1 MIQANNV
8 TLRVGKKALFED
20 VNIKFTEG
28 NCYGLIGANGAGKS
42 TFLKILSGQLEP
54 TNGDVVITPGQR
66 LSFLQ
71 QDHFKYDAFTVL
83 DTVIMGNQRLYDIM
97 KEKDAIYTKEDFS
110 DEDGI
115 RASELEGEFA
125 EMDGWNA
132 ESDAATLLNGLG
144 ISTDYHY
151 SMMAELPGAL
161 KVKVLLAQALF
172 GNPDIL
178 LLDEPTNDLDIQT
191 LTILEDYLDSFQ
203 GIVITVSHDRY
214 FLDRVVRRIFAFEG
228 DGTVR
233 QYEGGFT
240 DYQAALYERKLTEEA
255 GAGETGQKKNSGQK
269 CGETGSED
277 AAKREAK
284 AEAEAARRQGR
295 KLKFSYKEQKEWDT
309 IDEDIASLEKAVAE
323 LEKEMEAAAANYSRL
338 QELLAEKAPHGKICL
353 GFTPDEEI
361 GMGASFFDVSGFGAD
376 FAYTLDGGDITD
388 YEYETFNAAK
398 TVVTINGFSIHP
410 GTSKDKMRNALLI
423 AMEYNALLPA
433 LETPAHTEGYEGF
446 FHLQEMHGKAEKAT
460 MEYIV
465 RDHDMKRFQERKAM
479 MDKAAEQIN
488 RRWGDG
494 TAVVDTHDQY
504 YNMYEVLK
512 DHMEILELAESAMKA
527 AGIEH
532 PTHSPIR
539 GGTDGSVLT
548 YKGLLC
554 PNLPSAGH
562 NAHGRYEYAP
572 VESLKTGV
580 KTVKAL
586 VSPELVETIIG
597 KKEG

>member
-1 MIQANNV
+1 MRAYERLIRYARVHTTSSDRTGTHPSTARQFDLARLLV
-8 TLRVGKKALFED
+8 EEMKQLGIADARVDEHCYVYGTLPATPGCEDKPAL
-20 VNIKFTEG
+20 
-28 NCYGLIGANGAGKS
+28 GLIAHMDTTPDMTGKDVKPQIIHY
-42 TFLKILSGQLEP
+42 TG
-54 TNGDVVITPGQR
+54 GDVV
-66 LSFLQ
+66 
-71 QDHFKYDAFTVL
+71 
-83 DTVIMGNQRLYDIM
+83 
-97 KEKDAIYTKEDFS
+97 
-110 DEDGI
+110 
-115 RASELEGEFA
+115 
-125 EMDGWNA
+125 
-132 ESDAATLLNGLG
+132 LNR
-144 ISTDYHY
+144 
-151 SMMAELPGAL
+151 E
-161 KVKVLLAQALF
+161 Q
-172 GNPDIL
+172 N
-178 LLDEPTNDLDIQT
+178 
-191 LTILEDYLDSFQ
+191 
-203 GIVITVSHDRY
+203 IV
-214 FLDRVVRRIFAFEG
+214 
-228 DGTVR
+228 
-233 QYEGGFT
+233 
-240 DYQAALYERKLTEEA
+240 
-255 GAGETGQKKNSGQK
+255 
-269 CGETGSED
+269 
-277 AAKREAK
+277 
-284 AEAEAARRQGR
+284 
-295 KLKFSYKEQKEWDT
+295 
-309 IDEDIASLEKAVAE
+309 
-323 LEKEMEAAAANYSRL
+323 MEAAQFPEL
-338 QELLAEKAPHGKICL
+338 QKFVGQDLVCSDGTTLLGADDKAGIAIILQAVEELLAEKAPHGRICL

-361 GMGASFFDVSGFGAD
+361 GMGASFFDVAGFGAD

-488 RRWGDG
+488 RRWGAG
-494 TAVVDTHDQY
+494 TAVVDTQDQY

-512 DHMEILELAESAMKA
+512 DHMEIIELAEAAMKA
-527 AGIEH
+527 AGVEH

-539 GGTDGSVLT
+539 GGTDGSMLT

-586 VSPELVETIIG
+586 VSPELVGTIIK

>member
-1 MIQANNV
+1 MRAYERLLNYVRVHTTSDETSGTHPSSEREFDLARQLVEEMKALGMEDAHVDEHCYVYGTLPATPGCEDKHALGLIAHMDTADDASGENVQSIVWENYNGGDV
-8 TLRVGKKALFED
+8 TLPATGMVMKPSMFPFLTSMKGETLITSDGTTLLGADDKAGIAE
-20 VNIKFTEG
+20 
-28 NCYGLIGANGAGKS
+28 
-42 TFLKILSGQLEP
+42 ILTAVE
-54 TNGDVVITPGQR
+54 T
-66 LSFLQ
+66 LQ
-71 QDHFKYDAFTVL
+71 QK
-83 DTVIMGNQRLYDIM
+83 
-97 KEKDAIYTKEDFS
+97 
-110 DEDGI
+110 
-115 RASELEGEFA
+115 
-125 EMDGWNA
+125 
-132 ESDAATLLNGLG
+132 GL
-144 ISTDYHY
+144 
-151 SMMAELPGAL
+151 
-161 KVKVLLAQALF
+161 
-172 GNPDIL
+172 
-178 LLDEPTNDLDIQT
+178 
-191 LTILEDYLDSFQ
+191 
-203 GIVITVSHDRY
+203 
-214 FLDRVVRRIFAFEG
+214 
-228 DGTVR
+228 
-233 QYEGGFT
+233 
-240 DYQAALYERKLTEEA
+240 
-255 GAGETGQKKNSGQK
+255 
-269 CGETGSED
+269 
-277 AAKREAK
+277 
-284 AEAEAARRQGR
+284 
-295 KLKFSYKEQKEWDT
+295 
-309 IDEDIASLEKAVAE
+309 
-323 LEKEMEAAAANYSRL
+323 
-338 QELLAEKAPHGKICL
+338 PHGRLCVA
-353 GFTPDEEI
+353 FTPDEEI
-361 GMGASFFDVSGFGAD
+361 GEGAELFDIPGFGAD

-532 PTHSPIR
+532 PTNSPIR

>member
-1 MIQANNV
+1 MRAYERLLNYVKVYTTSDPVSDTHPTTARQFDLARMLVKELQDLGLADAHVDEHCYVYATLPATPGHEAAKGLGFIAHMDTSPDAPGENV
-8 TLRVGKKALFED
+8 KPQIHENYDG
-20 VNIKFTEG
+20 
-28 NCYGLIGANGAGKS
+28 
-42 TFLKILSGQLEP
+42 
-54 TNGDVVITPGQR
+54 GDVVLPGTGAVLSTRQFPFLAKLKGQTLIT
-66 LSFLQ
+66 
-71 QDHFKYDAFTVL
+71 T
-83 DTVIMGNQRLYDIM
+83 
-97 KEKDAIYTKEDFS
+97 
-110 DEDGI
+110 DGT
-115 RASELEGEFA
+115 
-125 EMDGWNA
+125 
-132 ESDAATLLNGLG
+132 TLLGADDKAG
-144 ISTDYHY
+144 I
-151 SMMAELPGAL
+151 AIIL
-161 KVKVLLAQALF
+161 QAV
-172 GNPDIL
+172 
-178 LLDEPTNDLDIQT
+178 E
-191 LTILEDYLDSFQ
+191 
-203 GIVITVSHDRY
+203 
-214 FLDRVVRRIFAFEG
+214 
-228 DGTVR
+228 
-233 QYEGGFT
+233 
-240 DYQAALYERKLTEEA
+240 
-255 GAGETGQKKNSGQK
+255 
-269 CGETGSED
+269 
-277 AAKREAK
+277 
-284 AEAEAARRQGR
+284 
-295 KLKFSYKEQKEWDT
+295 
-309 IDEDIASLEKAVAE
+309 
-323 LEKEMEAAAANYSRL
+323 
-338 QELLAEKAPHGKICL
+338 ELLAEKAPHGKICL